1 MIPEATAKV
10 LRDGWLYTGD
20 YGRFDEEGF
29 LYICGRKKN
38 VIVAKNGKNIYPEE
52 IEYLLLEQP
61 LIEEVVV
68 CTASTIRRAGTSS

>member
-1 MIPEATAKV
+1 MAV
-10 LRDGWLYTGD
+10 TGD

-68 CTASTIRRAGTSS
+68 YGRQR